1 MDPYAILGIPAN
13 STIAE
18 AKAAWRKMARKHHPD
33 VGGNEAKF
41 KIAKEAW
48 EDIESG
54 RVNKPSPTPNPAPSS
69 FSQPTPSSFTQ
80 GIHPKTVNKP
90 YSTPSR
96 IHMPNTTSIKG
107 KHNSYALD
115 ITVTHAQ
122 AERGC
127 VVPFIHAGSVHDYVV
142 RPGSVARTHAASMVL
157 DNTIGKFPPDKVEL
171 IVNLFING

>member
-1 MDPYAILGIPAN
+1 MDPYAILGIAAN
-13 STIAE
+13 STVAE
-18 AKAAWRKMARKHHPD
+18 AKAAWRKLARKHHPD
-33 VGGNEAKF
+33 VGGDETKF

-54 RVNKPSPTPNPAPSS
+54 RADRPKPSPKPAPSS
-69 FSQPTPSSFTQ
+69 FSQPATSSFTQ

-90 YSTPSR
+90 YAAPSR
-96 IHMPNTTSIKG
+96 INMPSTTPIKG
-107 KHNSYALD
+107 KRDSYALD

-127 VVPFIHAGSVHDYVV
+127 VVPFTHAGSVHDYMV